1 MSPIDLR
8 GDKAG
13 SSRTASGRRRIRAL
27 MPRDT
32 KPPLARDAT
41 RRPSTGEASC
51 SRQKRQMESCRAS
64 GTRPESQH
72 LRYYRA
78 GPLVPCWRSSSSWEV
93 QSPDSSGTSKEKRQK
108 KKKKSTPATKTTTT
122 TGDAER
128 PCRNLL
134 LFSNIPPLVD
144 TLFPRGGTETQW
156 YASPSSRL
164 LHVPHPPT
172 QGVHGVFLPPCL
184 IQEAKLNM
192 LPCHRRAL
200 SFRAAAASLRQRHA
214 RTTCTNTRALLEL
227 CLRKNRELV
236 WCLVCVEW
244 PPNLFDAPDQQC
256 IV

>member
-1 MSPIDLR
+1 
-8 GDKAG
+8 
-13 SSRTASGRRRIRAL
+13 

-93 QSPDSSGTSKEKRQK
+93 QSPDSSGTSKKKGRKKGALRQ
-108 KKKKSTPATKTTTT
+108 PPRN
-122 TGDAER
+122 AER

-134 LFSNIPPLVD
+134 LFFQYPALGRHTVSTGRDGDSMVRISLFTAAACPAPSNPKS
-144 TLFPRGGTETQW
+144 PRDV
-156 YASPSSRL
+156 SPSLPHTRGKIEHAPMPQTRSFFSGGGEPATTPCPDD
-164 LHVPHPPT
+164 LHEY
-172 QGVHGVFLPPCL
+172 GL
-184 IQEAKLNM
+184 
-192 LPCHRRAL
+192 
-200 SFRAAAASLRQRHA
+200 
-214 RTTCTNTRALLEL
+214 ALLEL